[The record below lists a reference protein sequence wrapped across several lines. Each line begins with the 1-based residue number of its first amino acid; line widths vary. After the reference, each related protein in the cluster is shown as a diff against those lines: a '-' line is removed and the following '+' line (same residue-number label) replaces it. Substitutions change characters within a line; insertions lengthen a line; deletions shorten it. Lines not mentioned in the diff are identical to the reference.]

1 MKTSDEMVS
10 SLLERRDAY
19 VTRQNQKRRTVMRF
33 ASVTCAVALVALL
46 GVGVAHS
53 GWLTPVTPSVD
64 DPAVT
69 APTTKPTEDN
79 GPGIGGDGDGECT
92 VHNLYYHRTVS
103 LFRGERLDAFLAHL
117 GEDRNPEDVNIVNI
131 VEYCDISREE
141 FIAAYNGMWTEENLD
156 EIAWN
161 HGNGCPYT
169 KNQFLDAIYGD
180 DPELT
185 AWVFAP
191 CSTWPMAD
199 NWDLL
204 GENEDRLPDE
214 WPPEGY
220 GFGETLPEM
229 EESEE

>member
-69 APTTKPTEDN
+69 APTTKPTEDS

-103 LFRGERLDAFLAHL
+103 IFRGERLDAFLAHL

-220 GFGETLPEM
+220 GFGEKLPEM
-229 EESEE
+229 EETEE

>member
-19 VTRQNQKRRTVMRF
+19 VTRQKQKRRAAMKI
-33 ASVTCAVALVALL
+33 ASATCAFALVAL
-46 GVGVAHS
+46 GAFGVAKS
-53 GWLTPVTPSVD
+53 GWLTPDTPLVD

-69 APTTKPTEDN
+69 APITKPTEDN
-79 GPGIGGDGDGECT
+79 GPGIGGDGDDECA

-103 LFRGERLDAFLAHL
+103 IFRGERLDAFLAHL

-191 CSTWPMAD
+191 CSTWPMASE
-199 NWDLL
+199 WDLL
-204 GENEDRLPDE
+204 GEEGLVPEE

-229 EESEE
+229 EETEE